1 MKISYNWLRDYVAH
15 ELDPEALGE
24 MLTMSG
30 LEVEEIIQEG
40 ASLAGVVVG
49 RVVTA
54 EQHPNADRL
63 RTCTVDVGGEELLH
77 IVCGAPNVAAGQVV
91 PVATVGTTLMLPSR
105 DNPEE
110 KVAVKIKKS
119 KIRGELSQGMIC
131 AEDELGLSDDHDGI
145 MVLDDAAAIGQ
156 DFEAYLSDQGI
167 VHQDHVIDIAITPNR
182 PDAISHIG
190 AARDIA
196 ALLDTPL
203 KKPALLLPNAGG
215 EVARHIDVSIEAPDG
230 CGRYVAM
237 LVQGVTIKESPSWLK
252 QRLLAI
258 GLRPR
263 NNVVDVTNY
272 VMFECGQPLHGFDYD
287 QIAGKQIVVRYA
299 GNKEKFTTLDD
310 KERELPDRTLM
321 ICDGD
326 RSVAVAGVMGGQ
338 NSEVT
343 DETVNVLIESA
354 YFDPSTIRRTAKALG
369 LQTDASYRFER
380 GVDSDGQVWA
390 ARRAAELIAELAG
403 GTIVDGMVDAHPA
416 PVEMPVVTL
425 RHKRVGQIIGHEID
439 TAEIER
445 LLKAI
450 GFEVEAAGEDDSRT
464 YTCRVPSFRPDVAR
478 EIDVIEEVARLYGY
492 NSVPEPPQTA
502 IPSITPHIVKNT
514 TMRGKVRQLLA
525 GLGYRETFTNSMVR
539 KEVAEAFNVPMLT
552 GQEGEVVYTLKPISQ
567 EMAALRPS
575 MLPGLLTVM
584 AYNQNHGQRALRFME
599 FGHVFKKGDK
609 KGALVAGYAE
619 QTSLIM
625 VMSGLAQQAN
635 WDAEAKDGTFHDLKG
650 EVFAL
655 LTSLGVSGIQGE
667 ANYSTSPVSDY
678 HLTLMRNEKRIGVIA
693 RLSAS
698 QQAAYGLKTPVYF
711 AEINWDVLFKQ
722 AAGKLTRKYEK
733 ISRFPAVDR
742 DLAVIVDRDQDVG
755 GLSATI
761 QRAGGN
767 LLQEVS
773 VFDIYQ
779 GERVAADKKSVA
791 FGLRFGA
798 HRTLKDK
805 EVDAK
810 VKAVIKALNDGFGA
824 ELRQ

>member
-1 MKISYNWLRDYVAH
+1 MKISYNWLKDYVDH
-15 ELDPEALGE
+15 NLDPEALGE

-30 LEVEEIIQEG
+30 LEVEEIIVEG
-40 ASLAGVVVG
+40 ASLEGVVVG
-49 RVVTA
+49 RVATA

-63 RTCTVDVGGEELLH
+63 RVCTVDVGAEELLH
-77 IVCGAPNVAAGQVV
+77 IVCGAPNVAAGQTV
-91 PVATVGTTLMLPSR
+91 PVATIGTTLMLPDR
-105 DNPEE
+105 DNPGE
-110 KVAVKIKKS
+110 KVAIKIKKS

-131 AEDELGLSDDHDGI
+131 AEDELGLSGDHAGI
-145 MVLDDAAAIGQ
+145 MVLDEAATIGE
-156 DFEAYLSDQGI
+156 DFVAYLAARNV

-196 ALLDTPL
+196 ALVDTPL
-203 KKPALLLPNAGG
+203 KKPVLALPEAGG
-215 EVARHIDVSIEAPDG
+215 AAADQVEVTIEAPEA
-230 CGRYVAM
+230 CPRYVAM
-237 LVQGVTIKESPSWLK
+237 VVRGVTIKESPAWLK

-263 NNVVDVTNY
+263 NNVVDITNY
-272 VMFECGQPLHGFDYD
+272 VMFECGQPLHAFDYD
-287 QIAGKQIVVRYA
+287 QIAGKKIIVRYA
-299 GNKEKFTTLDD
+299 GKKEKFTTLDD
-310 KERELPDRTLM
+310 KERELPDQTLM

-390 ARRAAELIAELAG
+390 ARRAAELIAALG
-403 GTIVDGMVDAHPA
+403 DGTIVDGMVDAHPA
-416 PVEMPVVTL
+416 PVEMPVVSL
-425 RHKRVGQIIGHEID
+425 RHKRVGQIIGHEI
-439 TAEIER
+439 AAEEIER

-450 GFEVEAAGEDDSRT
+450 GFGVEVAGSGNART
-464 YTCRVPSFRPDVAR
+464 YTCTVPSFRPDVAR
-478 EIDVIEEVARLYGY
+478 EIDIIEEVARLYGY
-492 NSVPEPPQTA
+492 NSVPEPAQTA
-502 IPSITPHIVKNT
+502 IPSITPHVVKNT
-514 TMRGKVRQLLA
+514 TLRGNVRGVLA

-539 KEVAEAFNVPMLT
+539 KEVAELFNVPILT
-552 GQEGEVVYTLKPISQ
+552 GQEGDVVYTLKPISQ

-584 AYNQNHGQRALRFME
+584 AYNQNHGQRVLRFME

-609 KGALVAGYAE
+609 KGAVVAGYAE
-619 QTSLIM
+619 QTSLLM
-625 VMSGLAQQAN
+625 VMSGLAQGAN
-635 WDAEAKDGTFHDLKG
+635 WDAEARDGTFHDLKG

-655 LTSLGVSGIQGE
+655 LAAMGVSGITGE
-667 ANYSTSPVSDY
+667 ANYSASPVTAY
-678 HLTLMRNEKRIGVIA
+678 HLTLARNGKRVGVIA
-693 RLSAS
+693 RLSAE
-698 QQAAYGLKTPVYF
+698 QQEAYGLKTPVYF
-711 AEINWDVLFKQ
+711 AEINWDVLFKMS
-722 AAGKLTRKYEK
+722 AGKLSPKYVK

-742 DLAVIVDRDQDVG
+742 DLAVIVNRDQDVG
-755 GLSATI
+755 GLSEAI
-761 QRAGGN
+761 SRAGGN

-773 VFDIYQ
+773 VFDVYQ